1 MNFDIYCNKFV
12 NFIHSQI
19 FLRVVVFVVFTVT
32 LTGLISSQNFFFQD
46 TVKNGISQKDVYA
59 PKNITVID
67 TRRTEI
73 LKKEAGN
80 KVEPILTPTED
91 NFIRVNFSTLQ
102 NAVKEI
108 RNEDISLKEKK
119 EKINVLLDLPNS
131 GKEFV
136 VSFLLTSDENSLN
149 EAFAK
154 ASQTLENVLEA
165 GITESDYQS
174 NYVEKII
181 KQHLVRDVSKRQI
194 SVITALLEQV
204 IVPNLVVDEFATNIA
219 RQNAQSTVKPYEMK
233 YQKGD
238 IIIRK
243 GEPLT
248 NLKQDALRQAGLNVY
263 ELDFKS
269 LLAMYFV
276 VVLGVLIY
284 LAYMKFFE
292 NKFLEHKYL
301 SLSSFLTGVLVLLGM
316 LLPSWFSPYILPI
329 PAYVFI
335 LAIFTSP
342 RVAFVAGTVILTVMT
357 IGFHYSSPFLCTF
370 ILLMLV
376 SAIAISKI
384 RYSKRMDLLKVGF
397 FVSVAGVILASSVFL
412 LEKTLIDVSNSLII
426 KNLLSV
432 LVNGISSSII
442 VLGTLPIFESWFK
455 IITPYG
461 LSELAD
467 TNQPLLK
474 RLQFDAPGTYHH
486 SIMVSNLSEAAA
498 EAIGANPVLARV
510 GAMYH
515 DIGKLKRPLFFV
527 ENQSYFKIENPHN
540 NFTPRISK
548 MIITSHT
555 KDGLELAKEYSLPQ
569 EIQDFI
575 IQHHGDGLAS
585 YFYNQALKE
594 EGVENVK
601 EEQFRYT
608 GPKPNK
614 KETAILMLADAVESA
629 VRAMDDSDPE
639 EMQKVIDKIILER
652 INDGQLSESPL
663 TLLDIKNISATFF
676 RILRGMKHNR
686 IKYQD
691 DEFENKLKQLEE
703 KEKNAEN

>member
-19 FLRVVVFVVFTVT
+19 FFRVSVFIVFTVI

-67 TRRTEI
+67 TRRTEM
-73 LKKEAGN
+73 LRKEAGN

-91 NFIRVNFSTLQ
+91 NFIRVNFSSLQ
-102 NAVKEI
+102 NAVKQI
-108 RNEDISLKEKK
+108 RNEDTSLKVKK

-136 VSFLLTSDENSLN
+136 VSFLLTSDENSLD

-165 GITESDYQS
+165 GITESDYQA

-263 ELDFKS
+263 ELDFKA

-301 SLSSFLTGVLVLLGM
+301 SLSAFMTCVLVLFGM

-342 RVAFVAGTVILTVMT
+342 RVAFVAGAVILTVMT

-370 ILLMLV
+370 LLLMLV
-376 SAIAISKI
+376 SSIAISKI
-384 RYSKRMDLLKVGF
+384 RYSKRMDLLKVGV
-397 FVSVAGVILASSVFL
+397 FVSVAGAILASSVFL
-412 LEKTLIDVSNSLII
+412 LEKSLIDVSNSLII

-432 LVNGISSSII
+432 LGNGILSSII

-569 EIQDFI
+569 EVQDFI

-629 VRAMDDSDPE
+629 VRAMDDSDSD
-639 EMQKVIDKIILER
+639 EMQKVIDKIIMER

-676 RILRGMKHNR
+676 RVLRGMKHNR

-703 KEKNAEN
+703 KEKNAGN

>member
-1 MNFDIYCNKFV
+1 
-12 NFIHSQI
+12 
-19 FLRVVVFVVFTVT
+19 
-32 LTGLISSQNFFFQD
+32 
-46 TVKNGISQKDVYA
+46 
-59 PKNITVID
+59 
-67 TRRTEI
+67 
-73 LKKEAGN
+73 
-80 KVEPILTPTED
+80 
-91 NFIRVNFSTLQ
+91 
-102 NAVKEI
+102 
-108 RNEDISLKEKK
+108 
-119 EKINVLLDLPNS
+119 
-131 GKEFV
+131 
-136 VSFLLTSDENSLN
+136 
-149 EAFAK
+149 
-154 ASQTLENVLEA
+154 
-165 GITESDYQS
+165 
-174 NYVEKII
+174 
-181 KQHLVRDVSKRQI
+181 
-194 SVITALLEQV
+194 
-204 IVPNLVVDEFATNIA
+204 
-219 RQNAQSTVKPYEMK
+219 
-233 YQKGD
+233 
-238 IIIRK
+238 
-243 GEPLT
+243 
-248 NLKQDALRQAGLNVY
+248 
-263 ELDFKS
+263 
-269 LLAMYFV
+269 
-276 VVLGVLIY
+276 
-284 LAYMKFFE
+284 
-292 NKFLEHKYL
+292 
-301 SLSSFLTGVLVLLGM
+301 
-316 LLPSWFSPYILPI
+316 
-329 PAYVFI
+329 
-335 LAIFTSP
+335 
-342 RVAFVAGTVILTVMT
+342 
-357 IGFHYSSPFLCTF
+357 
-370 ILLMLV
+370 MLV
-376 SAIAISKI
+376 SSIAISKI
-384 RYSKRMDLLKVGF
+384 RYSKRMDLLKVGV
-397 FVSVAGVILASSVFL
+397 FVSVAGAILASSVFL
-412 LEKTLIDVSNSLII
+412 LEKSLIDVSNSLII

-432 LVNGISSSII
+432 LGNGILSSII

-569 EIQDFI
+569 EVQDFI

-629 VRAMDDSDPE
+629 VRAMDDSDSD
-639 EMQKVIDKIILER
+639 EMQKVIDKIIMER

-676 RILRGMKHNR
+676 RVLRGMKHNR

-703 KEKNAEN
+703 KEKNAGN